1 MSPVLPILRGDNK
14 VVLRPFRRLAIS
26 SSVSSVLS
34 QKYSGP
40 AYSAST
46 KGFRSFKFFFAIM
59 IVLSCKLRDGL
70 SVTEV
75 PRCKGKQNSRKS
87 KTFGCFFEVRG
98 ARYEVRGTRYEN
110 TWINISCVYSH
121 SSHLAPRTS
130 YLEKNLAPRT
140 SYLEKNLA
148 PRTSYLEKR
157 ISHYTLLS
165 ARKS

>member
-87 KTFGCFFEVRG
+87 KTFGCFFEMVFEVRG
-98 ARYEVRGTRYEN
+98 ARYEVRGQSLYAA
-110 TWINISCVYSH
+110 V
-121 SSHLAPRTS
+121 SSQILMMTCMAFCMDWMLTNS
-130 YLEKNLAPRT
+130 
-140 SYLEKNLA
+140 
-148 PRTSYLEKR
+148 
-157 ISHYTLLS
+157 
-165 ARKS
+165 